1 MSTGMP
7 QGIWLNPCE
16 AEERCLRIAYEIEL
30 MWGSGKT
37 DLGRLKAIATG
48 EKCGGHDTPTTGN
61 SAQLSC

>member
-1 MSTGMP
+1 MTT
-7 QGIWLNPCE
+7 CE

-48 EKCGGHDTPTTGN
+48 EKCTGHDTPTTGN